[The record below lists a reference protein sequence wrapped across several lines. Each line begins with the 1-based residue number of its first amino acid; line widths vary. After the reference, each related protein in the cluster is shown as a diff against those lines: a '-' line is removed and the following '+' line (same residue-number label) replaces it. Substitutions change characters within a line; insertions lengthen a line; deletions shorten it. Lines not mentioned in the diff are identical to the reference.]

1 VTVANIVPFPLA
13 RRRAFVERHARLMA
27 AMRPDAGER
36 HLERQLAFQFET
48 LRRKNIDV
56 RAIDREVASLRSAI
70 HAAIAHGMF
79 KSGDFA

>member
-1 VTVANIVPFPLA
+1 MNVANVVPFPLA
-13 RRRAFVERHARLMA
+13 RRRAFIHRHARLIA
-27 AMRPDAGER
+27 AMSPDAGER

>member
-1 VTVANIVPFPLA
+1 VTVADIVPFPLA
-13 RRRAFVERHARLMA
+13 RRRAFIDRHARLIA
-27 AMRPDAGER
+27 AMRPDAGQR

-48 LRRKNIDV
+48 LRRKNIDGG
-56 RAIDREVASLRSAI
+56 AIDREVSSLRAAI